1 MKIKNH
7 FHFWDFWFYL
17 FFTYFL
23 LIFYLFFTYFLLIAV
38 TVSAKIGFVAIKRG
52 NVKSQ
57 LCRRSVVLGGGES
70 NCGHRQSLDGANAA
84 DALSGLESGG
94 GDG

>member
-1 MKIKNH
+1 MKIKKS
-7 FHFWDFWFYL
+7 FSFL
-17 FFTYFL
+17 GLLFL
-23 LIFYLFFTYFLLIAV
+23 LIFTYFLLIAV

-57 LCRRSVVLGGGES
+57 LCRRSIVLGGGES

-84 DALSGLESGG
+84 DALRELGSGG
-94 GDG
+94 GHG